1 MDNIITDISYTSKD
15 FQSIYPEL
23 LDLVKKLTNKWDP
36 SLSNESDP
44 GVILL
49 KLNALIADK
58 NNYNIDKN
66 VLECFPQSVTQYGN
80 ARKLYDLLG
89 YNMNHY
95 ISAVTKVQFR
105 LKSNNDLNTLINP
118 VKIEQFKQ
126 LTDDSGKLSWILLQD
141 VQLINKI
148 IDGNNNVINVGN
160 VVNAVEAA
168 VMQGRIKD
176 YTINGNH
183 IIYLN
188 NLDNNLRLYFDEK
201 QIAQN
206 GIFIKGQDVEGQY
219 IIPGTN
225 LTDGLSTGWTR
236 VDNLAAYPPNMKIY
250 QFGILPNSNT
260 CYIQFPKDI
269 ANLIGSGLNIKY
281 IISDGLEG
289 NISKNILT
297 KFVDNLVF
305 KNDNDT
311 TSIINDKIIIKQP
324 NSTNNGKNPESLDE
338 AYFNY
343 KKTVGTFDT
352 LITKRDFENFIYN
365 LKVDNSSLPLVSN
378 LRVSDRTNDLND
390 SHYVQTRQGMSILKK
405 ELVTTFKDIN
415 NLKLYMLN
423 TSNVEDFDSYKN
435 CFKYPNNASSLLNN
449 DIEPTLA
456 EIKSLP
462 ANLKLLDQNDTVIY
476 LNNYALKGSVL
487 TYYKATSAEKKEI
500 EDNIRNALY
509 IKYQPH
515 NLEYG
520 KELDYNDLIS
530 TIKSA
535 DIRIKTVILDT
546 PTISETTAIDA
557 SNNPKNIN
565 PNDLIAKTVLS
576 GNLQL
581 YNFLDNLNMQFGQSR
596 ISDIT
601 YDANTLPYIAGNIKS
616 ITSIA
621 KYPLLSYNKDNFDE
635 NSYEL
640 KLNENLYVLKP
651 VMNTVTE
658 YVAPVKY
665 IFTLTKAIHYNE
677 NYTLGE
683 NETLTLEYKES
694 ANNLNTKKDTYTQGT
709 IISFNSPDKTSTD
722 TIATGANGTLFT
734 NQTIDIKKL
743 NKSELNYNSDIQYLA
758 VLDKKRF
765 EANSNTYNL
774 TEPIILSD
782 NEWFLE
788 RSTLTNEL
796 IFYGVGTRISS
807 NNTINNFADKI
818 NIDLN
823 TIDEDKLLKLDWNT
837 IDDVDQVLTV
847 QEMNVTILT
856 AGTRVAA
863 YTSKIFKDNK
873 YQDDL
878 EIIYYKLPSDSKI
891 YSISAD
897 TNDKIYARSALNIN
911 FNNKEQKLEVG
922 QSIELTMEDGT
933 TKIPIDGSE
942 NTYIQF
948 NYPLISAGADDID
961 LSTYN
966 EDTEEY
972 EYLYRCYAYNYI
984 PNNAITS
991 DPAGSIIISTEND
1004 LTIIKQAP
1012 GKTVNKIVC
1021 AYPFKYNAPTY
1032 EYIIPVQFKSTDTTK
1047 YIELTNATVLNP
1059 IKFNDVTDDNSIII
1073 RAQTDYCYYILPN
1086 DYGFIFKNLNLS
1098 ASDEIIIGKI
1108 EKRNG
1113 LNIKDINST
1122 NPLYEIETNLTEVE
1136 KIIKENNTFNWTYK
1150 VNDINK
1156 VTQPLTAKAFWNT
1169 NHLANSYTLPK
1180 LSSIDITVNSSSL
1193 K

>member
-1 MDNIITDISYTSKD
+1 MDDIITDISYTSKD

-95 ISAVTKVQFR
+95 ISAITNVQFR
-105 LKSNNDLNTLINP
+105 LKANNNLVTSSSNA

-141 VQLINKI
+141 VQLLNKI
-148 IDGNNNVINVGN
+148 TDKSGNVVNIGN
-160 VVNAVEAA
+160 VVNAVEAS

-176 YTINGNH
+176 YIINGQY

-188 NLDNNLRLYFDEK
+188 NLDENLRLYFDEK
-201 QIAQN
+201 QVAQN
-206 GIFIKGQDVEGQY
+206 GIFIKEQDVKGQY

-281 IISDGLEG
+281 IISDGLDG
-289 NISKNILT
+289 NISKNTLT

-305 KNDNDT
+305 KNGNNT
-311 TSIINDKIIIKQP
+311 EVINDKIIIKQP
-324 NSTNNGKNPESLDE
+324 NSTNDGKNPESLDE

-365 LKVDNSSLPLVSN
+365 LKVDNSNLSLVSN
-378 LRVSDRTNDLND
+378 LKVSDRTNDLND
-390 SHYVQTRQGMSILKK
+390 SYYVQTRQGMSILKK
-405 ELVTTFKDIN
+405 ELVTKFDNIN

-423 TSNVEDFDSYKN
+423 TSNVEDFDSYKD
-435 CFKYPNNASSLLNN
+435 CFKYPNNPSSLLNN

-462 ANLKLLDQNDTVIY
+462 ANLNLLNKNNILIY
-476 LNNYALKGSVL
+476 LNNYTLKGSIL
-487 TYYKATSAEKKEI
+487 TYYKVTSAEKKEI
-500 EDNIRNALY
+500 EDNIRNTLY

-535 DIRIKTVILDT
+535 DSRIKTVILDT
-546 PTISETTAIDA
+546 PVISGTTSIDV
-557 SNNPKNIN
+557 SNNSASISNN
-565 PNDLIAKTVLS
+565 QNDIVAKTILS

-581 YNFLDNLNMQFGQSR
+581 YNFLDNLNIQFGQSK
-596 ISDIT
+596 INTIT
-601 YDANTLPYIAGNIKS
+601 YDENTPYIKGNIKS

-621 KYPLLSYNKDNFDE
+621 KYTLPNYSEITDKFDTAA
-635 NSYEL
+635 YEL

-651 VMNTVTE
+651 VMDTVTE
-658 YVAPVKY
+658 YVAPVQYAFK
-665 IFTLTKAIHYNE
+665 LNNAIHYNE
-677 NYTLGE
+677 NYTLTEG
-683 NETLTLEYKES
+683 ETLTLTYRES
-694 ANNLNTKKDTYTQGT
+694 ADTLKTTTDTYTQGT
-709 IISFNSPDKTSTD
+709 IISFNSSDKTSTD
-722 TIATGANGTLFT
+722 TIKVDASGTLFT

-758 VLDKKRF
+758 ILDKKRF
-765 EANSNTYNL
+765 EDNKTTCNL
-774 TEPIILSD
+774 TVPIILSD

-788 RSTLTNEL
+788 KSTLTNEL

-807 NNTINNFADKI
+807 NTTINNFANKI

-837 IDDVDQVLTV
+837 IDDVNQVLTV

-856 AGTRVAA
+856 AGT
-863 YTSKIFKDNK
+863 KIATDKNKNFEDNN

-878 EIIYYKLPSDSKI
+878 ETIYYKLPSDNTL
-891 YSISAD
+891 YNISAD
-897 TNDKIYARSALNIN
+897 TNDKIYTRSALNIN
-911 FNNKEQKLEVG
+911 FNNKEQKLEAS
-922 QSIELTMEDGT
+922 QSVELNMEDKSKT
-933 TKIPIDGSE
+933 SITGST

-948 NYPLISAGADDID
+948 NYPLISAGTDNID

-966 EDTEEY
+966 EDIEEY
-972 EYLYRCYAYNYI
+972 EYLYRCYAYNYDSTKAII
-984 PNNAITS
+984 PNSGA
-991 DPAGSIIISTEND
+991 SISISTEND
-1004 LTIIKQAP
+1004 LTIIRA
-1012 GKTVNKIVC
+1012 TSDNVTSITFN
-1021 AYPFKYNAPTY
+1021 YPFNKEFTY
-1032 EYIIPVQFKSTDTTK
+1032 EYIIPVQFKSANPAKFIT
-1047 YIELTNATVLNP
+1047 LTNATILNP
-1059 IKFNDVTDDNSIII
+1059 TNDGNIIT
-1073 RAQTDYCYYILPN
+1073 AQVDYCYYIIPN
-1086 DYGFIFKNLNLS
+1086 AADNIIFSKLS
-1098 ASDEIIIGKI
+1098 LSTSDEIIIGKI

-1113 LNIKDINST
+1113 LNTEDINSDDPVYKI
-1122 NPLYEIETNLTEVE
+1122 NNNLSKIEE
-1136 KIIKENNTFNWTYK
+1136 IIKANKMFNWTYK
-1150 VNDINK
+1150 VSDIDK
-1156 VTQPLTAKAFWNT
+1156 VTKPLTAKAFWNT
-1169 NHLANSYTLPK
+1169 NHFANSYTLPK